1 MGVINSGGYLTL
13 AAAFMTTVGMILVPT
28 SWIPIR
34 YGVSVHLLGWA
45 GLGWAGLLGLAVTH
59 DRRTTQRLPR
69 WPSWA
74 WRAAP
79 GRFVL
84 AMLVQAATTVHR
96 VLSPPSGIDSPTVQ
110 GQPTA
115 SGQPSGP
122 SARVVP

>member
-1 MGVINSGGYLTL
+1 VGVINSGGYLTL
-13 AAAFMTTVGMILVPT
+13 AAAFMTTVGMILVPA

-59 DRRTTQRLPR
+59 DRRTTQRLPL

-84 AMLVQAATTVHR
+84 AMLVQAVTTGHR
-96 VLSPPSGIDSPTVQ
+96 VLSASPGIGAPDVQ
-110 GQPTA
+110 GVPTA

-122 SARVVP
+122 SARAIR